1 MKKLKLLLFVLLA
14 GVALFASC
22 GEDKDEI
29 TEVQYTIVGIT
40 NQDLP
45 EEWQDVEELGFSV
58 ATNISIDERKGKNV
72 AQHLQQTIDGLAASW
87 ISRVSHD
94 IDNLKITFTV
104 IVYTDDIQV
113 DITTKTFERLVKSDL
128 DNIISLADYM

>member
-1 MKKLKLLLFVLLA
+1 MKKLKLLFVLFA

-29 TEVQYTIVGIT
+29 TDVQYTIVGIT

-45 EEWQDVEELGFSV
+45 EEWQDVEELGLSV
-58 ATNISIDERKGKNV
+58 ATNISIDERKGKDV
-72 AQHLQQTIDGLAASW
+72 AQHLQKTIDGLAGSR
-87 ISRVSHD
+87 ISCVSQD

-128 DNIISLADYM
+128 DNIISLADYL

>member
-1 MKKLKLLLFVLLA
+1 MKKLKLLFVLLA

-45 EEWQDVEELGFSV
+45 EEWQDVEELGLSV

-104 IVYTDDIQV
+104 MVYCDDIQV

>member
-1 MKKLKLLLFVLLA
+1 MKKLKLLFVLLA

-94 IDNLKITFTV
+94 IDTLKITFTV
-104 IVYTDDIQV
+104 MVYCDDIQV

>member
-1 MKKLKLLLFVLLA
+1 MKKLKLLFVLFA

-104 IVYTDDIQV
+104 MVYCDDIQV